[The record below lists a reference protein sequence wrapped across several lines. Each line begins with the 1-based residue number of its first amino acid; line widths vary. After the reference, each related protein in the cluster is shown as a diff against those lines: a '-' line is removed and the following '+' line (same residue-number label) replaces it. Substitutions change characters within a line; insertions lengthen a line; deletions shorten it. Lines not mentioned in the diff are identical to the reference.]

1 MITKEK
7 LNRYLPWLFF
17 IVVAAGWI
25 LFYLLRVERLL
36 DADMSSEMVLS
47 RILADEHGVI
57 TRSWKYS
64 TEIRVLNNQ
73 LIFSLFLGITNSF
86 RISRLCSGV
95 VLLLLYGA
103 SYYYLCVQ
111 AGLKKY
117 FPQTA
122 ALLFL
127 PFSADYAYIILYG
140 LYYIPHIAISFTTA
154 ALTLHISKTSD
165 KKKHYILLG
174 LLGLLSFAAGLGG
187 ARQLVICYLPLLAVA
202 LIWSVRQQR
211 LAFTGAFAAILGGGA
226 GYLVNSLVLAKSYQF
241 NGWTNLSFTDFS
253 FARAEEL
260 IMGILHEYGYTEEGV
275 FSMALIKNA
284 ACFVIVAGILIYFGR
299 YFKKSRERATGESF
313 LAELILSMS
322 AVYFLLYLFTDMY
335 YEDRYALPYIVFAAP
350 MAGFGLMRAEQFP
363 KLERKKKGAALVL
376 QLFCDRL
383 LPLAVMGAVV
393 VAGLGRLPGL
403 WRTDLTAGLKELSD
417 ALAEQGYQSGYAS
430 YWNGNIMTELSEG
443 RFEMYNWDDYV
454 DGKVDVEELYIW
466 LQPVSHAEKK
476 PEGKVFILLSAEEET
491 LCPLVRYLSEDE
503 VAFRN
508 AGYVA
513 YGFASY
519 EDMLAGL
526 TDYDYD
532 LSDTEGLED
541 GVPLD
546 NAWELYED
554 GWTSGPNMTLY
565 KGNYE
570 FRVKGKGL
578 RDLEIVA
585 TKDFGEEELDAA
597 VEKQTD
603 HELLLT
609 LSVPET
615 VYHAEFYMYN
625 TDEDEIRIESA
636 QVRRK

>member
-1 MITKEK
+1 MTKEK
-7 LNRYLPWLFF
+7 IAKYLPWLFF
-17 IVVAAGWI
+17 IAVAGGWI

-57 TRSWKYS
+57 TGSWKYS

-73 LIFSLFLGITNSF
+73 LIFSLFLGLTNSF
-86 RISRLCSGV
+86 RISRLLSGV
-95 VLLLLYGA
+95 VLLLIYGA
-103 SYYYLCVQ
+103 SYYYLCAQ

-117 FPQTA
+117 FPHTA

-154 ALTLHISKTSD
+154 ALTLHISKTSAVG
-165 KKKHYILLG
+165 KRRILL
-174 LLGLLSFAAGLGG
+174 LLLILLSFAAGLGG

-211 LAFTGAFAAILGGGA
+211 IVWTGGYAAVLGGAA
-226 GYLVNSLVLAKSYQF
+226 GYLVNSFVLSKSYQF

-260 IMGILHEYGYTEEGV
+260 IMGLLHEYGYTEEGV
-275 FSMALIKNA
+275 FSLALVKNA
-284 ACFVIVAGILIYFGR
+284 ACFVIMAGILIYYGR
-299 YFKKSRERATGESF
+299 YFKKSRERATGECF
-313 LAELILSMS
+313 LAELILSMG
-322 AVYFLLYLFTDMY
+322 AIYFLLYLFTDMY

-350 MAGFGLMRAEQFP
+350 MAGFGLLRAEQFP
-363 KLERKKKGAALVL
+363 KLERKKKGAALFL

-383 LPLAVMGAVV
+383 LPLGVMAAVV
-393 VAGLGRLPGL
+393 VAGLGRIPGL
-403 WRTDLTAGLKELSD
+403 WRTDLTTELKQLSD
-417 ALAEQGYQSGYAS
+417 ALVAQGYESGYAS

-443 RFEMYNWDDYV
+443 RFEMFNWDDYV

-466 LQPVSHAEKK
+466 LQPVSHVDKK
-476 PEGKVFILLSAEEET
+476 PEGKVFILLSAQEELE
-491 LCPLVRYLSEDE
+491 CPLVRYLSEDE

-513 YGFASY
+513 YGFESY
-519 EDMLAGL
+519 EAMLEGL

-532 LSDTEGLED
+532 LSDTEGLEEGEIRD
-541 GVPLD
+541 G
-546 NAWELYED
+546 AWVLYED

-565 KGNYE
+565 TGSYE
-570 FRVKGKGL
+570 FRVSGRGL
-578 RDLEIVA
+578 EELWVEA
-585 TKDFGEEELDAA
+585 AKDFGEEELEAT

-603 HELLLT
+603 EELILT
-609 LSVPET
+609 LSVPENSCH
-615 VYHAEFYMYN
+615 VEFYMYN
-625 TDEDEIRIESA
+625 LDEDNIYIESA